1 MTVAGRA
8 ECARVVRE
16 FVSGVLGSGH
26 RCRENAILLVN
37 REVFGNSVRHSRS
50 GERGGTAT
58 VAATVGGG
66 VIRVEVADR
75 SGAGIPQLCSAS
87 GGAEGGRRLGLV
99 AALAARWGWRC
110 GGRTVTWFELCGS
123 ADVPDVYL
131 GCTCAVYGASG
142 KRGVRRLYG

>member
-1 MTVAGRA
+1 MAGRA

-37 REVFGNSVRHSRS
+37 REAFGNSVRHSRS

-87 GGAEGGRRLGLV
+87 GGAEGGRRLRLSGGPGRAVGV
-99 AALAARWGWRC
+99 A
-110 GGRTVTWFELCGS
+110 
-123 ADVPDVYL
+123 
-131 GCTCAVYGASG
+131 
-142 KRGVRRLYG
+142 VRRPDGDLVRALRLS